1 MKKTKLI
8 ILGSGDSFGIPRING
23 DWGRA
28 DNNNPK
34 NQRMRCSLFIKYLN
48 ISIIIDTSPD
58 IKKQLLQNNI
68 KKINAVI
75 YTHDHADQV
84 HGINELRYFYYKLKK
99 KIPIYGNIKTINSI
113 KKRFNYL
120 FKKKGHMYNP
130 IFKEKIIKNK
140 FLIKQDSNFI
150 KFNSIKINHGE
161 TPTFGFIFNDI
172 AYLSDCKSI
181 PSNSLKK
188 LLKLKL
194 LIIDCLKFKKHPTH
208 LNYNECMEIIQKIK
222 PKKTILTNLHSDLD
236 YKKLRVKLKKNFPNI
251 FPAYDG
257 MKIII

>member
-1 MKKTKLI
+1 
-8 ILGSGDSFGIPRING
+8 
-23 DWGRA
+23 
-28 DNNNPK
+28 
-34 NQRMRCSLFIKYLN
+34 
-48 ISIIIDTSPD
+48 
-58 IKKQLLQNNI
+58 
-68 KKINAVI
+68 
-75 YTHDHADQV
+75 
-84 HGINELRYFYYKLKK
+84 
-99 KIPIYGNIKTINSI
+99 
-113 KKRFNYL
+113 
-120 FKKKGHMYNP
+120 MYNP